1 MKLLS
6 GIIVLLLALI
16 ISGIA
21 AYFSVVGL
29 AALFSAAFIPVVIM
43 GSALEAG
50 KLAGAQWLKSNW
62 SNPLVGRWLKS
73 YLLFAVFALMLITSL
88 GIYGF
93 LSKGH
98 LEQAAPTATLELQI
112 AQKEQQIQV
121 LEDQNKRAY
130 ERMNQL
136 DAGFNALINNKN
148 ATRAAINE
156 RNKQKADRDALEKQ
170 ITANNDKIQSINQD
184 ILPLKMQTNAVEAK
198 LGPVKYVA
206 DLFNATDTEAAVRIV
221 ILILMFAF
229 DPLAIVLML
238 CANITIS
245 EWLAQRRINKAAKA
259 VPQAPLAPEAPA
271 ISPKNEEPISQPTA
285 EESTFLNQVM
295 DNPTIPDEVK
305 KEVAPLV
312 GGNKPAKKPRV
323 SRKKKATE
331 DLKQYIT
338 DAHPTLDHAKIME
351 NKQMVAIL
359 EKRPDLLDDI
369 IEVVREADTTAKP
382 AVTVPKEEILEGN
395 DNNQPEVIQ
404 TNVPQETI
412 DGLAKGKAWLNRP
425 SK

>member
-29 AALFSAAFIPVVIM
+29 AALFAAAFIPVVVM
-43 GSALEAG
+43 GTALEAG

-62 SNPLVGRWLKS
+62 SNPLVGRWLKA

-112 AQKEQQIQV
+112 AQKEQQIQI

-170 ITANNDKIQSINQD
+170 ISMNNDRIQAINKE
-184 ILPLKMQTNAVEAK
+184 ILPLKMQNNEVEAK

-206 DLFNATDTEAAVRIV
+206 ELFNASDTEAAVRIV

-245 EWLAQRRINKAAKA
+245 EWLSQRRAAREANTKPVEA
-259 VPQAPLAPEAPA
+259 AQVPQA
-271 ISPKNEEPISQPTA
+271 ISPKNEDPISEPTPQ
-285 EESTFLNQVM
+285 ESEFLNQVM
-295 DNPTIPDEVK
+295 DNPGIPQKVK
-305 KEVAPLV
+305 DEVAPLV
-312 GGNKPAKKPRV
+312 GGEKKARKPRT
-323 SRKKKATE
+323 RKKKPAT
-331 DLKQYIT
+331 DLKQYIADT
-338 DAHPTLDHAKIME
+338 HPDLDQNKIME

-359 EKRPDLLDDI
+359 ENRPDLLDDI

-382 AVTVPKEEILEGN
+382 ASTLPKEEILEGN
-395 DNNQPEVIQ
+395 DNHQPEVIQ

-412 DGLAKGKAWLNRP
+412 DKLAKDKSWLNRP

>member
-6 GIIVLLLALI
+6 GIIVLLLALT

-29 AALFSAAFIPVVIM
+29 AALFSAAFIPVVVM
-43 GSALEAG
+43 GTALEAG

-62 SNPLVGRWLKS
+62 SNPAVGRWLKS

-148 ATRAAINE
+148 STRAAINE

-170 ITANNDKIQSINQD
+170 ITANNDKIQSINQE
-184 ILPLKMQTNAVEAK
+184 ILPLKMQNNTIEAK

-245 EWLAQRRINKAAKA
+245 EWLAQRRAAKAAKVA
-259 VPQAPLAPEAPA
+259 VQDPTPPA

-285 EESTFLNQVM
+285 EESAFLNRVM
-295 DNPTIPDEVK
+295 DNPSIPSEVK
-305 KEVAPLV
+305 QEVAPLV
-312 GGNKPAKKPRV
+312 GGEKPARKPRT

-331 DLKQYIT
+331 NLKQYIA
-338 DAHPTLDHAKIME
+338 DAHPTLDHEKIME

-359 EKRPDLLDDI
+359 ENRPDLLDDI

-395 DNNQPEVIQ
+395 DNNHQPEVIQ
-404 TNVPQETI
+404 TNVSQDKI
-412 DGLAKGKAWLNRP
+412 DALAKSKAWLNRP